1 MKTSQG
7 TLFVVDDDPK
17 ARKAVAA
24 LASSMK
30 IKCDLFASAEAFL
43 DHYDSSLTGCA
54 LVDYRLGGMNG
65 LQLQECLRA
74 MGSKLSVVL
83 ISAYADV
90 PMAVRAMANGAVTVI
105 EKPYKNDDLAD
116 AIHKA
121 LDQSASGRLTV
132 LVFAKN
138 ASIPG
143 RGAPH
148 EELHNP

>member
-17 ARKAVAA
+17 SRKGVAA

-30 IKCDLFASAEAFL
+30 IPCELFASAEAFL
-43 DHYDSSLTGCA
+43 NRYDPSLTGCA
-54 LVDYRLGGMNG
+54 LVDFRLGGMDG

-74 MGSKLSVVL
+74 MGSKLAVVL

-90 PMAVRAMANGAVTVI
+90 PMTVRAMRSGAVTVI
-105 EKPYKNDDLAD
+105 EKPYQNDDLAD
-116 AIHKA
+116 AVRKA

-132 LVFAKN
+132 LAFAKD
-138 ASIPG
+138 ASVPG

-148 EELHNP
+148 EEPHNE